1 MIHSKNKIIIATVI
15 VLLIVGVI
23 IFIKQQ
29 VGPISIPKQ
38 DETVTEQEKE
48 NTLTPKTD
56 TKAPIVAGITVPDG
70 FEIRLFA
77 DKVKGARTIQFDS
90 NGRIIVAQTSQGSIV
105 SLQDK
110 DGDGVA
116 ETRKVIAENLDKPHG
131 MTFDCPIDD
140 RNLPCYLYLAQR
152 AELGRFLYDAE
163 NSALVN
169 YEKLAVLGSS
179 RTDRHFTR
187 SLLFLPS
194 PNEHILL
201 VSVGSSCD
209 VCNEKD
215 PMHAKIMAYDT
226 KTKTLS
232 EYASGLRNATF
243 LEINPVDGKIFATEM
258 GRDGLGDNTPPDE
271 INIIEQGKNYGW
283 PICYGKNTHDTSFDK
298 NVYIQNPC
306 ADKVASFID
315 LPAHSA
321 PLGLAFIPEEGW
333 PEDYWYDIVVAFHG
347 SWNRSEPTGYKI
359 TRLKMDAQG
368 KYEGMEDFASGW
380 LTTKGTK
387 LGRPVDIK
395 VQPGGTVYISDDSRG
410 AIYRV
415 THK

>member
-1 MIHSKNKIIIATVI
+1 MIHTKNKFVIAAVII
-15 VLLIVGVI
+15 LLIVGVI

-38 DETVTEQEKE
+38 DKIVTEQEKE
-48 NTLTPKTD
+48 NTVTPEAEIS
-56 TKAPIVAGITVPDG
+56 APIVAGITVPDG

-77 DKVKGARTIQFDS
+77 DKVKGARTIQFDP
-90 NGRIIVAQTSQGSIV
+90 NGRIIVAQTSVGSIV

-110 DGDGVA
+110 DGDATA
-116 ETRKVIAENLDKPHG
+116 ETRKIIAENLDKPHG

-140 RNLPCYLYLAQR
+140 RNLQCYLYVAQR

-169 YEKLAVLGSS
+169 YEKLVSLGSS

-215 PMHAKIMAYDT
+215 PMHAKIMTYDT

-258 GRDGLGDNTPPDE
+258 GRDSLGDNLPPDE

-283 PICYGKNTHDTSFDK
+283 PICYGKNTHDTTFDK
-298 NVYIQNPC
+298 NTYIQNPC
-306 ADKVASFID
+306 ADKAASFID

-359 TRLKMDAQG
+359 MRLKMDAKG
-368 KYEGMEDFASGW
+368 NFEGAEDFISGW
-380 LTTKGTK
+380 LTSKGTK

-415 THK
+415 TQK

>member
-1 MIHSKNKIIIATVI
+1 MIHSRNKIIIATVI
-15 VLLIVGVI
+15 VFLIVGVI

-38 DETVTEQEKE
+38 DETITEEEQE
-48 NTLTPKTD
+48 NTVSPKID

-70 FEIRLFA
+70 FEIQLFA
-77 DKVKGARTIQFDS
+77 DKVKGARTIQFDPS
-90 NGRIIVAQTSQGSIV
+90 GRIIVAQTSEGRIL

-110 DGDGVA
+110 DGDATA
-116 ETRKVIAENLDKPHG
+116 ETRKTIAQNLDKPHG

-140 RNLPCYLYLAQR
+140 RNLPCYLYVAQR

-163 NSALVN
+163 KPALVN
-169 YEKLAVLGSS
+169 YEKLVSLGFS

-201 VSVGSSCD
+201 ISIGSSCD

-258 GRDGLGDNTPPDE
+258 GRDGLGDNIPPDE

-283 PICYGKNTHDTSFDK
+283 PICYGKNTHDTTFDK
-298 NVYIQNPC
+298 NTYIQNPC
-306 ADKVASFID
+306 ADKEPSFID

-347 SWNRSEPTGYKI
+347 SWNRTEPTGYKI
-359 TRLKMDAQG
+359 MRLKMDAKG
-368 KYEGMEDFASGW
+368 NYEGAEDFISGW
-380 LTTKGTK
+380 LTSKGTK

-410 AIYRV
+410 AIYLM

>member
-1 MIHSKNKIIIATVI
+1 MIHTKNKFIIALVI
-15 VLLIVGVI
+15 VLLIVGALLLL
-23 IFIKQQ
+23 KQYI
-29 VGPISIPKQ
+29 GPVTIPPQ
-38 DETVTEQEKE
+38 DETVKEDLVIPEKPAE
-48 NTLTPKTD
+48 NNTTPG
-56 TKAPIVAGITVPDG
+56 IVGITVPDG
-70 FEIRLFA
+70 FVIRVFA
-77 DKVKGARTIQFDS
+77 DKVTGARALAFDPR
-90 NGRIIVAQTSQGSIV
+90 GRLLVSQTSEGSIMM
-105 SLQDK
+105 LENK
-110 DGDGVA
+110 DSDGVA
-116 ETRKVIAENLDKPHG
+116 ETKKVIAKNLSKPHG

-140 RNLPCYLYLAQR
+140 RNLPCYLYVAERQR
-152 AELGRFLYDAE
+152 LGRYLYNAEDASV
-163 NSALVN
+163 SA
-169 YEKLAVLGSS
+169 YEKLADIESS
-179 RTDRHFTR
+179 ASDRHFTR

-215 PMHAKIMAYDT
+215 TMRGRIMAYDT
-226 KTKTLS
+226 KAKTFT

-243 LEINPVDGKIFATEM
+243 LEINPVDGKVFATEM
-258 GRDGLGDNTPPDE
+258 GRDRLGDNLPPDE

-283 PICYGKNTHDTSFDK
+283 PICYGKNTHDTTFDK
-298 NVYIQNPC
+298 NTYIQNPC
-306 ADKVASFID
+306 ADKAPSFID

-347 SWNRSEPTGYKI
+347 SWNRTEPTGYKI
-359 TRLKMDAQG
+359 MRLKMDAKG
-368 KYEGMEDFASGW
+368 NFEGAEDFISGW
-380 LTTKGTK
+380 LTSKGTK

-410 AIYRV
+410 AVYIM